1 LFKEEYWD
9 STLVALKNAEKA
21 ARHRLELLAQK
32 LREAGFIIELR
43 LEFGAP
49 RRVIPQI
56 ANEEGF
62 QLLVI
67 GRKVKS
73 GEIRDVLFE
82 KVSKQECLCRFGDI
96 SEDLYF
102 VVDGLLRAYILDEE
116 GHEYN
121 KNFFIE
127 NTFAGSMV
135 SLLTKEPS
143 YFEIEA
149 LEDSMVIAI
158 DYEKFRALLLEA
170 EDLKLFQIYY
180 LEQNWLIE
188 KESREIAL
196 VQQNADERYRTF
208 LEKYPNLENR
218 IPQYLIASH
227 LGITPTQLS
236 RIRKNLK

>member
-1 LFKEEYWD
+1 MESYTPISDETWKSIMD
-9 STLVALKNAEKA
+9 ISTL
-21 ARHRLELLAQK
+21 
-32 LREAGFIIELR
+32 
-43 LEFGAP
+43 
-49 RRVIPQI
+49 
-56 ANEEGF
+56 
-62 QLLVI
+62 
-67 GRKVKS
+67 
-73 GEIRDVLFE
+73 E

-96 SEDLYF
+96 SKDLYF
-102 VVDGLLRAYILDEE
+102 VVDGLLRAYILDEK

-143 YFEIEA
+143 CFEIEA

-158 DYEKFRALLLEA
+158 DYEKFRALLLKA

-196 VQQNADERYRTF
+196 VQQNADERYKTF
-208 LEKYPNLENR
+208 LKKYPNLENR
-218 IPQYLIASH
+218 VPQYLIASH

>member
-1 LFKEEYWD
+1 MLNNLKIVMESYTEISDETWQKIIQMATVKE
-9 STLVALKNAEKA
+9 
-21 ARHRLELLAQK
+21 
-32 LREAGFIIELR
+32 
-43 LEFGAP
+43 
-49 RRVIPQI
+49 
-56 ANEEGF
+56 
-62 QLLVI
+62 
-67 GRKVKS
+67 
-73 GEIRDVLFE
+73 
-82 KVSKQECLCRFGDI
+82 VSKNDCICYFGDVAT
-96 SEDLYF
+96 DFLF
-102 VVDGLLRAYILDEE
+102 VVKGLLRAYTLDEE

-127 NTFAGSMV
+127 NNFAGSMV

-170 EDLKLFQIYY
+170 DDLKLFQIYY
-180 LEQNWLIE
+180 LEKNWVIE
-188 KESREIAL
+188 KESREVAL
-196 VQQNADERYRTF
+196 VQQNADERYKTF

-218 IPQYLIASH
+218 VPQCLIASH